1 MIALYVD
8 GRVDLD
14 ASLQDIETAV
24 RGLDGSAHTLVVV
37 ELPPG
42 QTITVGGGPSR
53 FVAEVAASKTEHWCV
68 VDPGVS
74 EGTVALVVG
83 GEVVEAPAHVC
94 IGGEAALEAA
104 LTFASGNGAR
114 SSSSRAARSRRSRI
128 SSSCTCSI
136 RAAP

>member
-24 RGLDGSAHTLVVV
+24 RGLDGGAHTLVVV
-37 ELPPG
+37 ELPSG

-114 SSSSRAARSRRSRI
+114 SDRLSWSSE
-128 SSSCTCSI
+128 T
-136 RAAP
+136 